1 MPMSAMF
8 EEPFMPVVASAPRQT
23 VLCLHSSASSGRQWD
38 AIAAALS
45 PGHAVLAPPLLGYDG
60 REPWPLE
67 HAVTLDDEA
76 AALEPLLDRACGP
89 VHLIGHSYGGAVAL
103 QLALRRPAAV
113 ASLTLYEP
121 VRFALLFG
129 DRARASAGDDIVR
142 VGRGIGALAAAG
154 HTHAAALRFV
164 DYWSG
169 DGAWS
174 ALPRSRQ
181 DAVAARMTKVRAEF
195 EALFGD
201 AVAPSVYATLRMPVR
216 VLRGDASPEPARAV
230 AARLS
235 ALLPLATLVT
245 LRGGVHMQPVVNPN
259 SVIAALPYWLSAAR
273 AANENAPLAL
283 AC

>member
-1 MPMSAMF
+1 
-8 EEPFMPVVASAPRQT
+8 MPVFASSQREA

-45 PGHAVLAPPLLGYDG
+45 PGHAVLAPPLLGYGD
-60 REPWPLE
+60 RAPWPPDRT
-67 HAVTLDDEA
+67 VTLDDEA
-76 AALEPLLDRACGP
+76 AALEPLLDAAHGA
-89 VHLIGHSYGGAVAL
+89 VHLLGHSYGGAVAL
-103 QLALRRPAAV
+103 QLALRRPEAV

-129 DRARASAGDDIVR
+129 DRALAGPGTDIVR
-142 VGRGIGALAAAG
+142 VGRAIGALAAAG
-154 HTHAAALRFV
+154 HTHAAASRFV

-169 DGAWS
+169 EGAWS
-174 ALPRSRQ
+174 ALSRSRQ

-201 AVAPSVYATLRMPVR
+201 AVPAAAYAALRMPVR

-245 LRGGVHMQPVVNPN
+245 LRGGVHMQPVAKPA
-259 SVIAALPYWLSAAR
+259 SVVAALPYWLAATR
-273 AANENAPLAL
+273 AANDSAAAAV